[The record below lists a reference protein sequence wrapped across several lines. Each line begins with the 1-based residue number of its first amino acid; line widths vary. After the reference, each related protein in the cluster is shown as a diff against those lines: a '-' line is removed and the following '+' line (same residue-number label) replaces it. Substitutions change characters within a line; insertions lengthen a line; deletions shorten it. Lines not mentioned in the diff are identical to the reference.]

1 MRRALSLVISLS
13 LIAFGC
19 GFWADEHQHRTAEE
33 YLTDLE
39 EVRQLLI
46 GERWQEAREAERL
59 LFARWQQDERWLN
72 LLISHHHTR
81 EVSGALLQLSTA
93 IAHRWMDE
101 ALPAVD
107 AAHEALQEISTGQ
120 LLTVENVI

>member
-13 LIAFGC
+13 VLSFGF
-19 GFWADEHQHRTAEE
+19 GFWMDARQHRTAQA

-46 GERWQEAREAERL
+46 AERWQEAQQAERL
-59 LFARWQQDERWLN
+59 LFAHWQQDEGWLN

-107 AAHEALQEISTGQ
+107 AAHEALREISTGY
-120 LLTVENVI
+120 LPIVENVI